1 MQKIA
6 RDWETSLQSVVSEPG
21 VGVEKTSG
29 GSVLCALWMVIF
41 QFCSNLI
48 PVKILLNSG
57 NKLTICFRFYI
68 VKSFCFLLYSE
79 FL

>member
-6 RDWETSLQSVVSEPG
+6 RDWETPLQSLVSEPG
-21 VGVEKTSG
+21 VGVEKIS
-29 GSVLCALWMVIF
+29 GSVLYALWMVIF
-41 QFCSNLI
+41 HFCSNLI
-48 PVKILLNSG
+48 TVKILLNSG